1 MWSAG
6 TIIWNGNPSAQHRRR
21 QGMVFQHPMLL
32 RRSVLANVTYA
43 LKVHGIRG
51 RANRER
57 AFEMLRETGLEALAH
72 SPARVLSGG
81 EQRRLALARA
91 WSLEPRV
98 LFLDEPTASLD
109 PAGTVAVEDI
119 MLRISESGTKLV
131 VASHDLP
138 QVRRLADEVVF
149 LHQGRLLEQSP
160 KARFFAAPASAEGMA
175 FIEGR
180 LSW

>member
-1 MWSAG
+1 
-6 TIIWNGNPSAQHRRR
+6 
-21 QGMVFQHPMLL
+21 MLL

>member
-1 MWSAG
+1 
-6 TIIWNGNPSAQHRRR
+6 
-21 QGMVFQHPMLL
+21 
-32 RRSVLANVTYA
+32 
-43 LKVHGIRG
+43 
-51 RANRER
+51 
-57 AFEMLRETGLEALAH
+57 MLRETGLEALAR

-119 MLRISESGTKLV
+119 MLRISEGGTKLV
-131 VASHDLP
+131 VASHDLG

-160 KARFFAAPASAEGMA
+160 KARFFSAPASVEGTA